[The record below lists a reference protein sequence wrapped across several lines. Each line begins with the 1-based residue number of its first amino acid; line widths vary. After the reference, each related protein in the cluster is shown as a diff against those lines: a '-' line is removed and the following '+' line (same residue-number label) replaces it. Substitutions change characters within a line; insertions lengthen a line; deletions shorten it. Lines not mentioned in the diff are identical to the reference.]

1 MIKTLKITLDY
12 FENNLQRKSSER
24 HHFQE
29 HGVFRKT
36 IHKSINDD
44 QVQSSTNI
52 HWQLLSI
59 IESIKTLTQQS
70 FLKITL

>member
-52 HWQLLSI
+52 H
-59 IESIKTLTQQS
+59 
-70 FLKITL
+70 